1 MITKKTKETLHY
13 LESLIGKKPTLGDYL
28 LAIRQGEEMT
38 QVAFAKVLGISRHN
52 LCDIEH
58 NRRFIS
64 PKMAASFA
72 KKLGY
77 SDKQFVRLCLQD
89 MLNREG
95 LSLVVE
101 IDNAA

>member
-1 MITKKTKETLHY
+1 MITTETKNSLNF
-13 LESLIGKKPTLGDYL
+13 LESLIGKKPTLGDFI

-38 QVAFAKVLGISRHN
+38 QVDFSKLLGISRHN

-64 PKMAASFA
+64 PKMAAQFA

-77 SDKQFVRLCLQD
+77 SEKQFVRLCLQD

-95 LSLVVE
+95 LALLVE
-101 IDNAA
+101 IENAA

>member
-1 MITKKTKETLHY
+1 MITNETKKSLDY
-13 LESLIGKKPTLGDYL
+13 LESIIGKKPTLGDFM

-38 QVAFAKVLGISRHN
+38 QVDFSKLLGISRHN

-64 PKMAASFA
+64 PKMAAQFA

-77 SDKQFVRLCLQD
+77 SEKQFVRLCLQD

-95 LSLVVE
+95 LALLVE
-101 IDNAA
+101 IENAA

>member
-1 MITKKTKETLHY
+1 MITNETKKSLDY
-13 LESLIGKKPTLGDYL
+13 LESIIGKKPALGDFI

-38 QVAFAKVLGISRHN
+38 QVDFSKLLGISRHN

-64 PKMAASFA
+64 PKMAAQFA

-77 SDKQFVRLCLQD
+77 SEKQFVRLCLQD

-95 LSLVVE
+95 LALLVE
-101 IDNAA
+101 IENAA